1 MGRHLRPRTPR
12 LPPETHPFI
21 RRRYAEGI
29 SVEELARMF
38 DISIPRVYQ
47 ILENLER
54 AKVDGK
60 WIYRQ
65 KGRT

>member
-1 MGRHLRPRTPR
+1 MARPR
-12 LPPETHPFI
+12 LPIQTHDYI
-21 RRRYAEGI
+21 RRGHQLGF
-29 SVEELARMF
+29 SVEDLARLF
-38 DISIPRVYQ
+38 NISAPRVYQ

-65 KGRT
+65 KGSS